1 MKQIKKYWGVALMA
15 TLSILFGVITVMMT
29 ISFYETIVEE
39 VKSPMFRF
47 KWADAGV
54 YIVMIILWLAGVVD
68 TAAAAIG
75 STKIYKKIKKW
86 EA

>member
-1 MKQIKKYWGVALMA
+1 MKTIKKYWGVAFMA
-15 TLSILFGVITVMMT
+15 TMSVLFGIFTVMMT

-39 VKSPMFRF
+39 VSSPMFRF

-54 YIVMIILWLAGVVD
+54 YIIMIIMWLAGVVD

-75 STKIYKKIKKW
+75 STKIYRKIKKW

>member
-1 MKQIKKYWGVALMA
+1 MKTIKKYWGVAFMA
-15 TLSILFGVITVMMT
+15 TLSVLFGIFTVMMT

-39 VKSPMFRF
+39 VSSPMFRF
-47 KWADAGV
+47 KFVDAGV
-54 YIVMIILWLAGVVD
+54 YGLMIILWLAGVVD

-75 STKIYKKIKKW
+75 STKIYRKIKKW